1 MSIVVVLDPAVFP
14 NKDPQEVLDYAE
26 LFTNL
31 LNPGIELISQT
42 VIVESASNNE
52 SPITLNIS
60 NTALAIS
67 GATPPGIVDTVVW
80 WLSGGTIDVTYIIKV
95 TAQDNQITPEDRIF
109 VRRAAITV
117 QQK

>member
-1 MSIVVVLDPAVFP
+1 MSVVVVLEPAVFP

-26 LFTNL
+26 LYTNL
-31 LNPGIELISQT
+31 LNPGIELIAQT
-42 VIVESASNNE
+42 VVVESASNSE
-52 SPITLNIS
+52 SPITLEVS

-80 WLSGGTIDVTYIIKV
+80 WLSGGTNDVTYVIKV
-95 TAQDNQITPEDRIF
+95 TAQDNQVTPEDRIF

-117 QQK
+117 QYK